1 MKVRTILYWLSLL
14 FFSNF
19 SIAESNT
26 AEKINSMNMEKTPEW
41 IINKMN
47 EWTNNIHS
55 PMLIKSTFT
64 TSGVNGTA
72 DFYFL
77 GNTFNTTWLT
87 LLNFE
92 KPVKYGFVVFKN
104 KDSREEA
111 YFPSLKQRVYRYDV
125 SRNPSK
131 VEKFMRNMPTEP
143 WNYNEILNFSDS
155 LSVKKTE
162 TGDYLLSINV
172 KENEAMAA
180 LGTKSLIFNILVTPE
195 GKSLQSGIIANN
207 ATTVIINTYTYPNVK
222 VDPQEI
228 ISKYVVPALNV
239 PLMPKKSFN
248 DADTQAVN
256 IAQQER

>member
-1 MKVRTILYWLSLL
+1 MKVRIISYWLSLL

-26 AEKINSMNMEKTPEW
+26 TEKINSMNSEKTPEW

-47 EWTNNIHS
+47 EWTNNIDP

-72 DFYFL
+72 DFYFF
-77 GNTFNTTWLT
+77 GDTFNTTWLT
-87 LLNFE
+87 LINFE
-92 KPVKYGFVVFKN
+92 NPVKYGFAVFKN
-104 KDSREEA
+104 KDSKEEA
-111 YFPSLKQRVYRYDV
+111 YFPSLKQRVYRYDF
-125 SRNPSK
+125 SRNPTK
-131 VEKFMRNMPTEP
+131 VEKFMRKMPTEP
-143 WNYNEILNFSDS
+143 CSYNEIASFSDG

-162 TGDYLLSINV
+162 TGNYLLSIKV
-172 KENEAMAA
+172 KENEAMVA
-180 LGTKSLIFNILVTPE
+180 LGTKSLIFNVLVTPE
-195 GKSLQSGIIANN
+195 GKSLQSGIIANDG
-207 ATTVIINTYTYPNVK
+207 TTVIVNTYTYPNVE

-228 ISKYVVPALNV
+228 ISKYVVPALDV
-239 PLMPKKSFN
+239 PLMPNKSFN